1 MTASG
6 VIDCIAPA
14 KLNLF
19 LHVIGRREDG
29 YHRLQTLFRFL
40 DHGDR
45 IRLVRREDGVVRL
58 LNPLPGVSPE
68 QDLCHRA
75 ACLLQTESACRLGV
89 DIYLDKRLP
98 MGGGLGGGSSDAA
111 SVLLGLN
118 RLWGLG
124 LDRAAL
130 QVFGLNLGADVPVF
144 VFGRSAFAEGVG
156 EILRPARIDPA
167 SYVVLAPPAHVATP
181 EIFRSPALTRD
192 TPELKIAPLSDIY
205 FETGFG
211 HNDLQPV
218 VTAAYPPVKAALE
231 WLGHFGEA
239 RMTGSGACV
248 FAGFADRE
256 QAERVFARRPKEMDG
271 FVADGVDRHPMFD
284 FV

>member
-1 MTASG
+1 MTHTE
-6 VIDCIAPA
+6 IDCFAPA

-19 LHVIGRREDG
+19 LHVVGRREDG

-45 IRLVRREDGVVRL
+45 IRLVLRLDADIRL
-58 LNPLPGVSPE
+58 LNPLPGVPPE
-68 QDLCHRA
+68 QDLCQRA
-75 ACLLQTESACRLGV
+75 AALLQAETGCRMGV
-89 DIYLDKRLP
+89 DIRLDKRLP
-98 MGGGLGGGSSDAA
+98 LGGGLGGGSSNAA

-118 RLWGLG
+118 RLWRLG
-124 LDRAAL
+124 LDRPTLQAL
-130 QVFGLNLGADVPVF
+130 GLRLGADVPVF

-156 EILRPARIDPA
+156 EILRPAHIDPA
-167 SYVVLAPPAHVATP
+167 SYVVLIPPVHVSTP

-192 TPELKIAPLSDIY
+192 TPEIKIAPLSDIS

-218 VTAAYPPVKAALE
+218 VTAAHPPVKAALD
-231 WLGHFGEA
+231 WLNRFGEA

-248 FAGFADRE
+248 FAGFANRE
-256 QAERVFARRPKEMDG
+256 QAERVFARRPRGIGG
-271 FVADGVDRHPMFD
+271 FVADGIDRHPMFD